1 MKITVTCE
9 EDLLNAAEQILA
21 SKMAFENRITAGCC
35 TIAEI
40 AKLHHMKPDDMNS
53 FLCDIHILQRKGRRY
68 QLAPK
73 YRNQGYAVEYRKP
86 HITYHG
92 QLKYKVKLLWTEKG
106 REMINEL
113 IKH

>member
-35 TIAEI
+35 SINEI
-40 AKLHHMKPDDMNS
+40 AKQYHMPPEDMQS
-53 FLCDIHILQRKGRRY
+53 FLCDKHILQKMGRRY
-68 QLAPK
+68 QLKPK
-73 YRNQGYAVEYRKP
+73 FRNQGYAVEYRKP

-106 REMINEL
+106 REMISEL
-113 IKH
+113 IKN

>member
-53 FLCDIHILQRKGRRY
+53 FLCDI
-68 QLAPK
+68 PK